1 MKRLLKGS
9 VSLLQLLF
17 PPMSDVCR
25 LQSNEVKHQ
34 RNCEMPR
41 IPFSKMNFIFIEP
54 QNVSG
59 CSEAHL
65 NCLHRTRI
73 QILLFYLGF
82 YYFFTFFNGDLYWRG
97 PNIT

>member
-73 QILLFYLGF
+73 QI
-82 YYFFTFFNGDLYWRG
+82 
-97 PNIT
+97 